1 MALIEWLRGKLS
13 QSYRANWILG
23 RAILNARAGRTDAA
37 LESYSEVIKMEGASP
52 NTRAMALFNRGL
64 LRNARGENAA
74 AIVDLEQILEMPG
87 VREQVV
93 TEARRKL
100 MRMTRTT
107 DRTSS
112 PDENRSG

>member
-1 MALIEWLRGKLS
+1 MALLSWLRGKLS
-13 QSYRANWILG
+13 HSYRANWILG

-37 LESYSEVIKMEGASP
+37 LESYSEVIKMEGASA

-64 LRNARGENAA
+64 LRNAAGNTEAA
-74 AIVDLEQILEMPG
+74 VADLEQILEMPG

-100 MRMTRTT
+100 MRMTRST
-107 DRTSS
+107 DRTSPS
-112 PDENRSG
+112 DGHRAQ

>member
-13 QSYRANWILG
+13 QRYRANWILG
-23 RAILNARAGRTDAA
+23 RAILHARAGRTDSA
-37 LESYSEVIKMEGASP
+37 LDSYSEVIKMEGASP

-64 LRNARGENAA
+64 LRNARGENAGA
-74 AIVDLEQILEMPG
+74 VVDLEQILEMPG

-100 MRMTRTT
+100 MRMTRNS
-107 DRTSS
+107 DRTPPSDGNS
-112 PDENRSG
+112 KK